1 MMSLPNKD
9 HRVLLIAEEE
19 GAKDL
24 AQEIQESHKHKLH
37 SFAFYNLNGRY
48 GIFTENGELIE
59 KPLCCS
65 NPVEG
70 IVTVIRETNPN
81 EVFITAP
88 LSYHTLIDTMLNFR
102 RNGIKFMFS
111 PKAYVRCTGRIGRSN
126 GWIMPAI
133 DLNTGNV
140 SPFYRIVKRCMDIVV
155 STLALIASLPL
166 LIIVAS
172 LIKLTS
178 RGPVFYTQ
186 MRCGHNGQPFKIYK
200 FRSMIADA
208 EKILP
213 KIMDFDRLKEPVFKI
228 QNDPRVTLIGK
239 FLRKTSIDELPQLL
253 NVLKGDIS
261 LVGPRPEE
269 IALVKRYDPFFR
281 ERLKVKPGVT
291 GLQQV
296 ICRGSTSM
304 MERMKY
310 DLSYI
315 KKQSLLLDI
324 KILLKTIGVVLLQQ
338 RAT

>member
-9 HRVLLIAEEE
+9 HRVLLIVEE
-19 GAKDL
+19 GAEDL
-24 AQEIQESHKHKLH
+24 ALEFRESYKDRLH
-37 SFAFYNLNGRY
+37 SLAFYNLNGRY
-48 GIFTENGELIE
+48 GVFTESGELIE
-59 KPLCCS
+59 KPLGS
-65 NPVEG
+65 HNPVEG

-88 LSYHTLIDTMLNFR
+88 LSYHTLVDTMLNFR
-102 RNGIKFMFS
+102 KNGIKFMFS

-155 STLALIASLPL
+155 STLVLIASLPL
-166 LIIVAS
+166 FTIVAS

-213 KIMDFDRLKEPVFKI
+213 EIMDFDRLKEPVFKI

-239 FLRKTSIDELPQLL
+239 FLRKTSIDEIPQLL

-310 DLSYI
+310 DLAYI

>member
-24 AQEIQESHKHKLH
+24 AKEIRDSYKHKLH
-37 SFAFYNLNGRY
+37 SFAYYNLNGSY
-48 GIFTENGELIE
+48 GIFKEDGELIE
-59 KPLCCS
+59 KPLCCD

-70 IVTVIRETNPN
+70 IVTVIRETTPN

-88 LSYHTLIDTMLNFR
+88 LSYHTLVDTMLNFR

-140 SPFYRIVKRCMDIVV
+140 SPFYRIAKRCMDIIA
-155 STLALIASLPL
+155 STLALIASSPL
-166 LIIVAS
+166 FIIIPI

-200 FRSMIADA
+200 FRSMVADA

-213 KIMDFDRLKEPVFKI
+213 EIMDFDRLKEPVFK
-228 QNDPRVTLIGK
+228 L
-239 FLRKTSIDELPQLL
+239 
-253 NVLKGDIS
+253 
-261 LVGPRPEE
+261 
-269 IALVKRYDPFFR
+269 
-281 ERLKVKPGVT
+281 
-291 GLQQV
+291 
-296 ICRGSTSM
+296 
-304 MERMKY
+304 
-310 DLSYI
+310 
-315 KKQSLLLDI
+315 
-324 KILLKTIGVVLLQQ
+324 
-338 RAT
+338 